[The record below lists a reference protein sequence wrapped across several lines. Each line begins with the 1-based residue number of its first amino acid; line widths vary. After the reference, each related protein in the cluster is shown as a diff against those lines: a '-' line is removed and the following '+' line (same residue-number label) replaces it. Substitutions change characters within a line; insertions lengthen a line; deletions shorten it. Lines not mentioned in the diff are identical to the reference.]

1 MARDAMRTGL
11 GLLGAVLLAGCAGE
25 ASSSSDGT
33 EPLGCAATAAEGL
46 EVAATDGAGQ
56 SGYSLGYAPH
66 AVTGCL
72 LVYVHP
78 DGSLRARDLARGGK
92 EETVAAAAEAPRRPT
107 AFGGVVAWEAVE
119 AGRRVVRVRAEGA
132 TRTVTGAFDHA
143 AEPRAAGDAVAF
155 TGWLSADE
163 AGDTDVFLYEP
174 GQPSAV
180 VVASGPGQQRFPDVS
195 AAHVAFADF
204 AEDVD
209 GRFDEDATDAADVVV
224 MERATGRTT
233 RRARPGK
240 QAFPLLGAEGR
251 VVYLEWGPL
260 HPEPK
265 FSAYTLL
272 VGGVSDAGEAD
283 VAVVDIETASP
294 YVRPTA
300 RGAWIE
306 WVQWRSGMPAAL
318 YRQPADL
325 GAGAT
330 VVTGMEGNE
339 LHAPVAGE
347 GMTLVAARA
356 ADGAMVIRAAER

>member
-1 MARDAMRTGL
+1 MGKDEMRKWL
-11 GLLGAVLLAGCAGE
+11 WVFGAVFLTGCGAE
-25 ASSSSDGT
+25 AEGT
-33 EPLGCAATAAEGL
+33 APLGCAATAAEGIA
-46 EVAATDGAGQ
+46 VAATDGAGG
-56 SGYSLGYAPH
+56 SGYTLGYAPH
-66 AVTGCL
+66 AMAGCL

-78 DGSLRARDLARGGK
+78 DGSLRARDLARGT
-92 EETVAAAAEAPRRPT
+92 EETLAAAGEAPRRPT

-132 TRTVTGAFDHA
+132 TNTVTGDFDHA
-143 AEPRAAGDAVAF
+143 GEPRAAADAVAF

-174 GQPSAV
+174 GKPSADV
-180 VVASGPGQQRFPDVS
+180 MASGPGQQRFPDVS
-195 AAHVAFADF
+195 GTHVAYADF

-209 GRFDEDATDAADVVV
+209 GRFDENATDAADVVV
-224 MERATGRTT
+224 MERGTGQTT

-240 QAFPLLGAEGR
+240 QAFPLLGADGR

-265 FSAYTLL
+265 FSAYTLV
-272 VGGVSDAGEAD
+272 VGGVREDGEAD
-283 VAVVDIETASP
+283 VSVVDIETAQP

-306 WVQWRSGMPAAL
+306 WVQWPSGGPATL
-318 YRQPADL
+318 HRQPADL
-325 GAGAT
+325 AAEAT
-330 VVTGMEGNE
+330 VVTGLAGGE

-347 GMTLVAARA
+347 GMTVVAARITIA
-356 ADGAMVIRAAER
+356 PPTPRAAER